1 MKILIIVVL
10 VVLYAI
16 TTVYLYKTYEKN
28 DKFSAKLTEIV
39 AIETL
44 GYVFLGLI
52 LLNPNKEYNLVSM
65 IDILQWVSFFCL
77 FFFLFYFDYGTEQ
90 TEEKEKAKELRSKKD
105 IFLHFMKKSGKSNL
119 VLTKNKKF
127 VFFLAVY
134 IILEIVK
141 IIVERI

>member
-10 VVLYAI
+10 VILYAI

-28 DKFSAKLTEIV
+28 DKLSTKLTEIV
-39 AIETL
+39 IMETL

-90 TEEKEKAKELRSKKD
+90 TEENEKTKELRSKKE
-105 IFLHFMKKSGKSNL
+105 IFLHFMKKSGNSNL

-141 IIVERI
+141 TIVERI